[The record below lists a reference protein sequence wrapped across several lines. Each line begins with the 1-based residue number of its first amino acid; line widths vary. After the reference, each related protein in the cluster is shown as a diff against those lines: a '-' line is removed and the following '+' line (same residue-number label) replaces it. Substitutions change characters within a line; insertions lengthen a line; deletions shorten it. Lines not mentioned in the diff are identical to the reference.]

1 VNDPVPV
8 VWQMHRNSEFTL
20 IFFFGKV
27 TFIFGNTENPTSY
40 APEHRKI
47 PIDRPGKFSAS
58 FLFLSV
64 LICEAV
70 VLLCCVWYRAG
81 VQCVCVGSVFC

>member
-1 VNDPVPV
+1 
-8 VWQMHRNSEFTL
+8 M
-20 IFFFGKV
+20 
-27 TFIFGNTENPTSY
+27 FIFRNTENPTSF

-47 PIDRPGKFSAS
+47 PIDRPGKLSQS

-64 LICEAV
+64 LVCEAV
-70 VLLCCVWYRAG
+70 VLCCFWYRAG